1 VAKRLRFLCLAED
14 ELDFLAQRIV
24 KIRSWR
30 YDYHPD
36 WTIFS
41 YLYEKDKESFQ
52 HFDSLYTDLLD
63 CITEEGHVVQKIET
77 PNSYIENYI
86 IDGQFR
92 LLSYLK
98 DIELTT
104 SEPSLYSLSMCYSAK
119 ATDFIMEILNNK
131 DVYKRLAK
139 QIELKAKILQAEKE
153 NHDGKL

>member
-1 VAKRLRFLCLAED
+1 MAKRLRFLNLTED
-14 ELDFLAQRIV
+14 ELDFLAQRIA
-24 KIRSWR
+24 KIKSWD
-30 YDYHPD
+30 YDYNLD
-36 WTIFS
+36 WAIFS
-41 YLYEKDKESFQ
+41 YLYEKDKESFRY
-52 HFDSLYTDLLD
+52 FDSLYTDLLD
-63 CITEEGHVVQKIET
+63 CIIEEGHVVQKIET

-104 SEPSLYSLSMCYSAK
+104 SEPSLYSLGMCYSAK